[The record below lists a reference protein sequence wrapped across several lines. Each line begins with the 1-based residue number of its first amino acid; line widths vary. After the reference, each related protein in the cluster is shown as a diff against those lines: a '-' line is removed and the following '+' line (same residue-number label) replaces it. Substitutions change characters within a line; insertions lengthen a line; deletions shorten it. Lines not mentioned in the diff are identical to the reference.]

1 MRSINPNKP
10 SATFA
15 ISMRFGGMARITK
28 LPLTQ
33 EMISQLVLEAQVRD
47 MSVAELL
54 AELIAAIS
62 KKGLVSWFLTAGP
75 QCPQAEEASPPAGSS
90 PAPVSWSRPRPSAQR
105 LIRLPRRRAR
115 ANGFRCQVAWP
126 CSDQ

>member
-15 ISMRFGGMARITK
+15 ISMRYGGMARITK

-33 EMISQLVLEAQVRD
+33 EMISQLALEAQVRD

-54 AELIAAIS
+54 SELIAAIS
-62 KKGLVSWFLTAGP
+62 KKGLVSWFLTA
-75 QCPQAEEASPPAGSS
+75 AGN
-90 PAPVSWSRPRPSAQR
+90 APKPKKH
-105 LIRLPRRRAR
+105 LLPRAVRRHLCHGADRVR
-115 ANGFRCQVAWP
+115 ALSA
-126 CSDQ
+126 